1 MDEINNSRYID
12 TIYVAVKDILKNW
25 FSIICISVC
34 AVLLTYI
41 GASIYYSPVYT
52 SKCTM
57 VVSAKENH
65 TGAYANITQTTKL
78 IDTITGVLDSSVLK
92 KKTAETA
99 GYSSFDATLDI
110 VIVESTNLLE
120 VSVTSDSSLK
130 SFKLLTAL
138 IDIYPQLSKDVLGD
152 VVIQIFEAPNFPSSP
167 SNTFSYQQTLTYAL
181 LISAGVV
188 ILIVASY
195 SYFYNNIKTEWDA
208 NEKLDSK
215 LLGVV
220 CHESIYRKTKDRLL
234 RHKKRLL
241 IGSPGVSFGF
251 SETIK
256 KIRTNALYFK
266 EKNGGNVILITSYKK
281 REGKSV
287 VAANLATSLAQ
298 QGKSVLLI
306 SGGFSPESLI
316 EVLGLDF
323 SEYFVHGTKCDIYD
337 FIYEK
342 ENSNLSI
349 LVNPSGDTFS
359 SDPDKFNS
367 IENFSQF
374 VGKFAKEYDYVI
386 IDGPC
391 AKHSA
396 NAEYFAKHSDFSVL
410 VVKQNG
416 AKVSHLNDTID
427 MLNKYNSGLCGFVF
441 NDVYSAMSII
451 NIGYGSYNSYNRYG
465 KYGKYSR
472 YNKYSKYGAY
482 NQYGAYYN
490 YEENSSSPK
499 HSKLKHHKKRYKR

>member
-1 MDEINNSRYID
+1 MDELNNSRYID
-12 TIYVAVKDILKNW
+12 AIYLAVRDVLKNW
-25 FSIICISVC
+25 FSIVCISVC
-34 AVLLTYI
+34 AVLLVYI
-41 GASIYYSPVYT
+41 GVSIQYSPMYT

-78 IDTITGVLDSSVLK
+78 TDTITGVLDSSVLK
-92 KKTAETA
+92 KKTAEAA

-110 VIVESTNLLE
+110 VIVENTNLLE

-152 VVIQIFEAPNFPSSP
+152 VVIHIFEAPNFPSSP
-167 SNTFSYQQTLTYAL
+167 SNAFLYKRTVLYAF
-181 LISAGVV
+181 LIAAGVV
-188 ILIVASY
+188 VLIIAAH
-195 SYFYNNIKTEWDA
+195 SYFYGNIKTEWDA

-220 CHESIYRKTKDRLL
+220 YHESIYRKTKDRLL

-266 EKNGGNVILITSYKK
+266 EKNGGNVILVTSYKK

-306 SGGFSPESLI
+306 SGGFSHDTLI
-316 EVLGLDF
+316 DILGLDF
-323 SEYFVHGTKCDIYD
+323 PEYFIHSTKISIND
-337 FIYEK
+337 FLYKK
-342 ENSNLSI
+342 ENSNLSVLI
-349 LVNPSGDTFS
+349 NPSGDTFS
-359 SDPDKFNS
+359 SDHDKFNS
-367 IENFSQF
+367 IENLSHF
-374 VGKFAKEYDYVI
+374 VEEFANEYDYVI

-416 AKVSHLNDTID
+416 AKISHLNDTID
-427 MLNKYNSGLCGFVF
+427 MLGKYNYGLCGFVF

-451 NIGYGSYNSYNRYG
+451 NIGSGSYNYSNRHGKYGSYN
-465 KYGKYSR
+465 KYGT
-472 YNKYSKYGAY
+472 
-482 NQYGAYYN
+482 YYN
-490 YEENSSSPK
+490 YEEDAYPSQNNQYKP
-499 HSKLKHHKKRYKR
+499 KHHKKRYKR